1 MGPVHEG
8 VEAAQRGYPCG
19 RWAQHQMVGVAEDYV
34 RAQPAYGFGQHSLY
48 RGGRAD
54 GHEGGGFY
62 RASGCVER
70 AEPCGLVGCLQGEVG
85 VFHGIRDSGF
95 WGICKEG
102 LGCSDWVRSFYDI
115 INLLLTFTPVTIFAI
130 TGSNKEVSLAK

>member
-34 RAQPAYGFGQHSLY
+34 RAEATHGFGQHGLY
-48 RGGRAD
+48 RGGCAD

-62 RASGCVER
+62 DASGCVER
-70 AEPCGLVGCLQGEVG
+70 AEPCRVVGRLQGEVG
-85 VFHGIRDSGF
+85 VFRCGCHGGG
-95 WGICKEG
+95 W
-102 LGCSDWVRSFYDI
+102 
-115 INLLLTFTPVTIFAI
+115 
-130 TGSNKEVSLAK
+130 

>member
-1 MGPVHEG
+1 MGPVHEC
-8 VEAAQRGYPCG
+8 VQAAQCCYPCG

-48 RGGRAD
+48 RGGCAD

-70 AEPCGLVGCLQGEVG
+70 AEPSRVVGRLQGEVG
-85 VFHGIRDSGF
+85 VFHGFGDSGF
-95 WGICKEG
+95 WGIWQGG
-102 LGCSDWVRSFYDI
+102 LGGGDWVRSFYDI

-130 TGSNKEVSLAK
+130 TGSNKGVSLAK

>member
-1 MGPVHEG
+1 MRPVHEG
-8 VEAAQRGYPCG
+8 VEAAQCGYSCG
-19 RWAQHQMVGVAEDYV
+19 RWAQHQMVGVAQHDV
-34 RAQPAYGFGQHSLY
+34 RAEATYGFGQHSLY
-48 RGGRAD
+48 RGGCTD
-54 GHEGGGFY
+54 GHEGRGFY
-62 RASGCVER
+62 DASGCVER
-70 AEPCGLVGCLQGEVG
+70 AEPCRVVGGLQGEVG

>member
-1 MGPVHEG
+1 MGPVHEC
-8 VEAAQRGYPCG
+8 VQTAQRGYSLG
-19 RWAQHQMVGVAEDYV
+19 RWAQHQMVGVAEDDV
-34 RAQPAYGFGQHSLY
+34 RAEATYRFGQHSLY
-48 RGGRAD
+48 RGGCAD

-70 AEPCGLVGCLQGEVG
+70 AEPSRVVGRLQGEVG
-85 VFHGIRDSGF
+85 VFHGFVDSGF
-95 WGICKEG
+95 WGIWQAHA
-102 LGCSDWVRSFYDI
+102 WVRSFYDI